1 MPIYA
6 SGPYT
11 ALFFSIVAGD
21 LKIVVPR
28 NHAVGSKGDL
38 VTTLVTADP
47 KYIDVHRTYQIR

>member
-11 ALFFSIVAGD
+11 ALFFSIIAGD
-21 LKIVVPR
+21 LKIMVPR

-38 VTTLVTADP
+38 VTTPVTVDP
-47 KYIDVHRTYQIR
+47 KYTDVHRVYTTY